1 MILPLPPPPHH
12 RRIFLLCFGIPAAY
26 SSDCTLNTTLI
37 RAHTAR
43 TPKLIHTLIQSAH
56 TAHTPK
62 LIRTHTAHTPK
73 LIRTHTAQ
81 TPHTHSFPYNQGQQI
96 PYTHIHIPCVG
107 KGSKTCRGIHASV
120 FLHEKNTHTTYCH
133 RTSCDNFLTTKP
145 SWINPMNQL
154 KIKLITVRCLIYGM
168 FNHMGFSI
176 NGTPLF

>member
-62 LIRTHTAHTPK
+62 LIRTHTA
-73 LIRTHTAQ
+73 Q

-96 PYTHIHIPCVG
+96 PYTHIHIPCMDLSFTKPAEQSTRVSFCT
-107 KGSKTCRGIHASV
+107 KR
-120 FLHEKNTHTTYCH
+120 THTLHPAMEDHVTIIHEHQYRNRRPTH
-133 RTSCDNFLTTKP
+133 RGRL
-145 SWINPMNQL
+145 
-154 KIKLITVRCLIYGM
+154 RC
-168 FNHMGFSI
+168 
-176 NGTPLF
+176 PK

>member
-73 LIRTHTAQ
+73 LIRTHTAH
-81 TPHTHSFPYNQGQQI
+81 TPHTHRTHTASPTIKASKFH
-96 PYTHIHIPCVG
+96 THIYTSPVWTLVSQNLQSNPRECLSAQKEH
-107 KGSKTCRGIHASV
+107 
-120 FLHEKNTHTTYCH
+120 THYI
-133 RTSCDNFLTTKP
+133 LP
-145 SWINPMNQL
+145 
-154 KIKLITVRCLIYGM
+154 
-168 FNHMGFSI
+168 
-176 NGTPLF
+176 